1 MKLEIARSLFL
12 VGAMGVAALAL
23 AAWEQPRTQVLSTLS
38 TAQGGAQC
46 LLPRVAKASTAAK
59 PDHELLLFMF
69 GMSQGMR
76 PQS

>member
-1 MKLEIARSLFL
+1 MKLEIARGLFL
-12 VGAMGVAALAL
+12 LGALGIAALAL
-23 AAWEQPRTQVLSTLS
+23 AAWEQPRTQYLS
-38 TAQGGAQC
+38 AVHGGGQC
-46 LLPRVAKASTAAK
+46 PMPRIAKVGVAAK

>member
-1 MKLEIARSLFL
+1 MKLEIARGLFL
-12 VGAMGVAALAL
+12 VGALGVAALAL
-23 AAWEQPRTQVLSTLS
+23 AAWELSRTQVLSA
-38 TAQGGAQC
+38 AQGSGQC
-46 LLPRVAKASTAAK
+46 LLPRVAKVSVAAK

>member
-1 MKLEIARSLFL
+1 MKLEIARGVFL
-12 VGAMGVAALAL
+12 VGALGVAALAL
-23 AAWEQPRTQVLSTLS
+23 AAWEQPRTQVLS
-38 TAQGGAQC
+38 AAPGGAQC
-46 LLPRVAKASTAAK
+46 LLPRVAKASMAAK

>member
-1 MKLEIARSLFL
+1 MKLEIARGLFL

-23 AAWEQPRTQVLSTLS
+23 AAWEQPRTQVLS
-38 TAQGGAQC
+38 AVQGSAQC
-46 LLPRVAKASTAAK
+46 LQPRVAKASAAVK

>member
-1 MKLEIARSLFL
+1 MKLEIARGLFL
-12 VGAMGVAALAL
+12 VGALGIAAWAL
-23 AAWEQPRTQVLSTLS
+23 VAWEQARTQVLSAVQS
-38 TAQGGAQC
+38 GGQC
-46 LLPRVAKASTAAK
+46 LLPRVAKASVAVK

>member
-1 MKLEIARSLFL
+1 M
-12 VGAMGVAALAL
+12 VGALGVAALAL
-23 AAWEQPRTQVLSTLS
+23 AAWEQPRTQVLSATQS
-38 TAQGGAQC
+38 GGQC
-46 LLPRVAKASTAAK
+46 LFPRVAKASVAVK